1 MLSSESAIHRFRRDI
16 TLGALL
22 RLALLAGAMAAIAIN
37 WFPNIKFDGTLVL
50 IVIGGVWMVLS
61 YRSVK
66 GTRLA
71 AESPLLIAAGN
82 FDAAEQQI
90 EQALRSFSLFRSAK
104 VLSLHHLALLRHAQR
119 RWQDSA
125 LLSKTLLGQ
134 RLGAMQ
140 SITKPTRLLLA
151 DALLELG
158 DVPGAYHALTD
169 LYRDRLSLGE
179 SMNLLLVQLDY
190 EAKIGAWESMLPP
203 GGAYRRTQLA
213 ELMPAPSAARA
224 QAMMALAAKKLGRKD
239 WADWLSYRAALL
251 TDPAEL
257 VAERPILSEL
267 FATAAPVVD
276 GTASAAVNIPSAK
289 AESTRNVI

>member
-1 MLSSESAIHRFRRDI
+1 M
-16 TLGALL
+16 
-22 RLALLAGAMAAIAIN
+22 
-37 WFPNIKFDGTLVL
+37 
-50 IVIGGVWMVLS
+50 
-61 YRSVK
+61 
-66 GTRLA
+66 A

-82 FDAAEQQI
+82 FDEAEQQI

-134 RLGAMQ
+134 RLGTMQ

-158 DVPGAYHALTD
+158 DVPGAYHALAD

-190 EAKIGAWESMLPP
+190 EAKIGAWESMLPR

-213 ELMPAPSAARA
+213 ELMPAVSAARA
-224 QAMMALAAKKLGRKD
+224 QAMMGLAAKKLGRHD
-239 WADWLSYRAALL
+239 WADWLGYRAALL
-251 TDPAEL
+251 ADPADL

-267 FATAAPVVD
+267 FASVEP
-276 GTASAAVNIPSAK
+276 ASQQPG
-289 AESTRNVI
+289 